1 MKIYLIQSNEKELAW
16 LDAGRAWSLSTWRV
30 LDPHSTVAPGTSQ
43 ETLGFWGSEWMPL
56 SQDGVH
62 TPGSSCPLPLVILPL
77 SSPRPYWVRTI
88 LNAGCSPDAAWLM
101 SLFSSYNLYRIILP
115 ASLNVF
121 YPSRSFKIA
130 LNSLCWTKPRAS
142 TLREL
147 TMSAAFFFCPVQP

>member
-1 MKIYLIQSNEKELAW
+1 MKRSWPDWMQ
-16 LDAGRAWSLSTWRV
+16 AGLWSLSTWWV
-30 LDPHSTVAPGTSQ
+30 LDPHSTVAPGNSGL
-43 ETLGFWGSEWMPL
+43 LGLRVNATL

-77 SSPRPYWVRTI
+77 SSPPPYWVRTI
-88 LNAGCSPDAAWLM
+88 LNVGCSPDTAWLM
-101 SLFSSYNLYRIILP
+101 SLFLSYNLYRIILP

-121 YPSRSFKIA
+121 YSPRSFKIP
-130 LNSLCWTKPRAS
+130 LNSLCWTKPRGS